1 MNTEELLTL
10 ARAGNMEA
18 RFLLLFFLFTLQK
31 DDKLFN
37 EVTEAIGYDDTI
49 RGTNPNDAATDD
61 DSSSDAV

>member
-18 RFLLLFFLFTLQK
+18 RFLLLFFLFALQK

-37 EVTEAIGYDDTI
+37 EVKEAIGYDDAI
-49 RGTNPNDAATDD
+49 RETNTNDAATDD
-61 DSSSDAV
+61 DSPSDAV